1 MLMTTQPHDGHPEEV
16 AITAAPTMRVFL
28 VSDLHADCSHNMR
41 WCENLEREA
50 DSALIVAGDVATDLG
65 AIGRCLKV
73 LLDRYDV
80 VFYTPGAPRRR
91 RRRNPKKR
99 PKL

>member
-1 MLMTTQPHDGHPEEV
+1 
-16 AITAAPTMRVFL
+16 MRVFL

-41 WCENLEREA
+41 WCENLEREE